1 MSDDRQN
8 QSFDL
13 GQMFNQGWASLNERK
28 LELQQPNGRTL
39 FQLPLAWALLIG
51 LFALVA
57 QLLVPL
63 LIAVVVLL
71 VLKFKFVLRRRL
83 PNGGSDGPP
92 SQA

>member
-8 QSFDL
+8 QGFDL
-13 GQMFNQGWASLNERK
+13 GQMLNQVWASLNARK
-28 LELQQPNGRTL
+28 LELQQPSGRTL

-71 VLKFKFVLRRRL
+71 VLKFKFVLRRKL

-92 SQA
+92 SPA